1 MRSHVKISRF
11 FYVSEIEDQI
21 FITDMKMH
29 GTQRIPKGP
38 NHGYSLGHAPDGQ
51 EQDPNKEFIDVPSD
65 WEDYVPLATEESF
78 EEAKRILKAK
88 QEEAEPDF
96 VKKSKKKQTKPVQN
110 KPQQVIDLTMENSDG
125 VIEIE

>member
-11 FYVSEIEDQI
+11 FYVSELEDQI

-38 NHGYSLGHAPDGQ
+38 NHGYSLGHAPDGT

-96 VKKSKKKQTKPVQN
+96 VKKAKKQKKPVQN

-125 VIEIE
+125 VIEID